1 MKILLLS
8 VVLVGGFVHQSIAQY
23 QFNLMEDSGTLVGI
37 MGGSGAGKST
47 CLNVLN
53 GNYLPTYGKITLNG
67 IDIHRE
73 KDQIQGVLGY
83 VAQDDLLIEELT
95 VFENLYYNARLC
107 FSGMTNEEVAQRVH
121 QTLHS
126 VGLFECKDLR
136 VGSVLDKTIS
146 GGQRKY
152 ATHKNTSNTSATQT
166 WNWTWQAPAV
176 SEGPVTFYV
185 ATNKA
190 NNNNN
195 DNGDVIYLSQHVFLN
210 DDASVEDV
218 AVDNH
223 HFSVG
228 YTPEKEEVVISFST
242 LSIEPTSFN
251 LVDLQGKSVWSK
263 KLENSTVG
271 QNKQWVSVP
280 KYLPNGMYVVH
291 FFIGNKSFSAPIS
304 VQH

>member
-1 MKILLLS
+1 MKKVILPISLIALTSGMLS
-8 VVLVGGFVHQSIAQY
+8 FKTIDLSGFQAAPTDANGPAGGKTGAPGEQNCTSCH
-23 QFNLMEDSGTLVGI
+23 
-37 MGGSGAGKST
+37 SGATQNGASENLLIINNDLGFGITQYTPGATYTVNLSMASNPAKKGFQVT
-47 CLNVLN
+47 ALN
-53 GNYLPTYGKITLNG
+53 GANAMAGNF
-67 IDIHRE
+67 
-73 KDQIQGVLGY
+73 
-83 VAQDDLLIEELT
+83 VAGANTQLKT
-95 VFENLYYNARLC
+95 A
-107 FSGMTNEEVAQRVH
+107 
-121 QTLHS
+121 
-126 VGLFECKDLR
+126 
-136 VGSVLDKTIS
+136 TIS

-210 DDASVEDV
+210 DDASVEEV

-228 YTPEKEEVVISFST
+228 YAPEKEEVVISFST

-263 KLENSTVG
+263 RLENSTVG

>member
-1 MKILLLS
+1 MKKLILPLSLFTITLSLLS
-8 VVLVGGFVHQSIAQY
+8 FRNADLSGFQAAPTDANGPAGGKTGAPGEQNCTSCH
-23 QFNLMEDSGTLVGI
+23 
-37 MGGSGAGKST
+37 SGAT
-47 CLNVLN
+47 QN
-53 GNYLPTYGKITLNG
+53 GANEN
-67 IDIHRE
+67 
-73 KDQIQGVLGY
+73 
-83 VAQDDLLIEELT
+83 LLIINNDIGFGITQYTPGATYT
-95 VFENLYYNARLC
+95 VNLSMASNPAKKGFQVTALNAANSMAGNFIEGANTQLK
-107 FSGMTNEEVAQRVH
+107 TA
-121 QTLHS
+121 
-126 VGLFECKDLR
+126 
-136 VGSVLDKTIS
+136 TIS

-166 WNWTWQAPAV
+166 WNWTWEAPAV

-210 DDASVEDV
+210 DDASVEEV

-228 YTPEKEEVVISFST
+228 YAPEKEEVVISFST

>member
-1 MKILLLS
+1 MKKLILPLSLFTITLSLLS
-8 VVLVGGFVHQSIAQY
+8 FRNADLSGFQAAPLNANGPSGGQ
-23 QFNLMEDSGTLVGI
+23 
-37 MGGSGAGKST
+37 SGAPGEQNCTSCHSGATQNGASENLLIINNDLGFGITQYTPGATYTVNLSMASNPAKKGFQVT
-47 CLNVLN
+47 ALN
-53 GNYLPTYGKITLNG
+53 GANAMAGNF
-67 IDIHRE
+67 
-73 KDQIQGVLGY
+73 
-83 VAQDDLLIEELT
+83 VAGANTQLKT
-95 VFENLYYNARLC
+95 A
-107 FSGMTNEEVAQRVH
+107 
-121 QTLHS
+121 
-126 VGLFECKDLR
+126 
-136 VGSVLDKTIS
+136 TIS

-210 DDASVEDV
+210 DDASVEEV

-228 YTPEKEEVVISFST
+228 YAPEKEEVVISFST

-263 KLENSTVG
+263 RLENSTVG